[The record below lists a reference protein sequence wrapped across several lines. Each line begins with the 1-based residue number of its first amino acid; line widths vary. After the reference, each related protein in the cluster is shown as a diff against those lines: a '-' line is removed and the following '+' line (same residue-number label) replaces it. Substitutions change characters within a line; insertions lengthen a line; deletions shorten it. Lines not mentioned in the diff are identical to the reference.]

1 MDATD
6 RKILAELQQ
15 DGRLSLTD
23 LGDRV
28 GISLSPV
35 HRRVRAMEDTGV
47 ISGYRAIINPSAVG
61 LNFSAIVFAT
71 LAKTDSESVA
81 AFEGALPR
89 LPEVVQAVRL
99 FGDPDFMLNVLVAD
113 LEAFQRL
120 YDESLSKLPSVQRL
134 RSTLVMKTIVAGR
147 TLPIPL

>member
-6 RKILAELQQ
+6 RRILAELQQ
-15 DGRLSLTD
+15 NGRLSLTD
-23 LGDRV
+23 LGERV

-35 HRRVRAMEDTGV
+35 HRRLRALEEGGV
-47 ISGYRAIINPSAVG
+47 ISGYRAVIEPAAVG

-113 LEAFQRL
+113 LAAFQQF
-120 YDESLSKLPSVQRL
+120 YDEQLSKLPGVARL
-134 RSTLVMKTIVAGR
+134 KSTLVMKTVVSGR
-147 TLPIPL
+147 SLPL

>member
-6 RKILAELQQ
+6 RKILAELQR
-15 DGRLSLTD
+15 DGRQSLTD

-28 GISLSPV
+28 GISLSPA
-35 HRRVRAMEDTGV
+35 HRRVRALEEGGV
-47 ISGYRAIINPSAVG
+47 ITGYRAVINPSAVG

-71 LAKTDSESVA
+71 LARTDGESVA
-81 AFEGALPR
+81 AFENALPK

-120 YDESLSKLPSVQRL
+120 YDERLSRLPSVLRL
-134 RSTLVMKTIVAGR
+134 TSTLVMKTVVSGR
-147 TLPIPL
+147 SLPV